1 MLGDLLH
8 DTTGSSGAA
17 SCASTTA
24 AWLGRLRWGLIVVV
38 LTDNSSGRC
47 ECGGGEDTG
56 EELEHKS
63 PYILVHT
70 SMRMHISMH
79 ISM

>member
-1 MLGDLLH
+1 
-8 DTTGSSGAA
+8 
-17 SCASTTA
+17 
-24 AWLGRLRWGLIVVV
+24 VVV
-38 LTDNSSGRC
+38 LAD

-63 PYILVHT
+63 PYILVHV